1 MPDGPLLE
9 FRLAVHSHLK
19 PNPQHEHFWLASL
32 VLDTAVSGDLY
43 QQRKHF
49 GWERVKVVHV

>member
-49 GWERVKVVHV
+49 GWERV